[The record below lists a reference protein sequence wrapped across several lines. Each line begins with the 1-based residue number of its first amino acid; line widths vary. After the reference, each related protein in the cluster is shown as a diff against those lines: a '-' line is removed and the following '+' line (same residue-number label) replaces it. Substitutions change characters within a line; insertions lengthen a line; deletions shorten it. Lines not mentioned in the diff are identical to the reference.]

1 MVEIGNGDQRAE
13 DHFVGSDQMIE
24 IGKGGRRLADHFV
37 EVTDMVEVGN
47 SGQRVELFEVQ
58 VPGKAA
64 RAQEA
69 QEAFLTSVVKMD
81 TF

>member
-1 MVEIGNGDQRAE
+1 MIEIGKGGRRLE

-24 IGKGGRRLADHFV
+24 IGKG
-37 EVTDMVEVGN
+37 
-47 SGQRVELFEVQ
+47 GQRVELFEVQ

-64 RAQEA
+64 RAHKA

>member
-1 MVEIGNGDQRAE
+1 MVEIGKGDQRVE
-13 DHFVGSDQMIE
+13 DHFVGPDQMIE
-24 IGKGGRRLADHFV
+24 IGKGG
-37 EVTDMVEVGN
+37 
-47 SGQRVELFEVQ
+47 QRVELSRVQ

-69 QEAFLTSVVKMD
+69 QEAFLTNAVKMD

>member
-1 MVEIGNGDQRAE
+1 
-13 DHFVGSDQMIE
+13 
-24 IGKGGRRLADHFV
+24 
-37 EVTDMVEVGN
+37 
-47 SGQRVELFEVQ
+47 VQ